1 MGPNNL
7 VYRTYR
13 GRGNVNI
20 AARYTIENLA
30 ISKNCVN
37 THTHTHTHILTANTR
52 ALIYIISTNLQ
63 SGLIA
68 ILLGVLHLFYPYL
81 KFSKL

>member
-7 VYRTYR
+7 VYSTYS

-37 THTHTHTHILTANTR
+37 THTHTHILTANTR

-63 SGLIA
+63 SGSIA

>member
-7 VYRTYR
+7 VYSTYS

-37 THTHTHTHILTANTR
+37 THTHTHTHSHR
-52 ALIYIISTNLQ
+52 QYPRVNLYNFNE
-63 SGLIA
+63 SA
-68 ILLGVLHLFYPYL
+68 
-81 KFSKL
+81 K

>member
-7 VYRTYR
+7 VYSTYR

-37 THTHTHTHILTANTR
+37 THILTANTR
-52 ALIYIISTNLQ
+52 ALNIISTNLQ
-63 SGLIA
+63 SSLIA

>member
-1 MGPNNL
+1 MESDNL

-20 AARYTIENLA
+20 AARYTIENLV

-37 THTHTHTHILTANTR
+37 THTHTHTHTFSPPILAR
-52 ALIYIISTNLQ
+52 
-63 SGLIA
+63 
-68 ILLGVLHLFYPYL
+68 
-81 KFSKL
+81 